1 MPNMQQV
8 RCKKPAF
15 QTGGQRRL
23 LSFAKKVSAGEVRPK
38 IKKSKKNQK
47 AKDDR
52 NKGRIRTDVS
62 RRTDVVASKCLAN
75 AL

>member
-23 LSFAKKVSAGEVRPK
+23 LSFAKKVSAGEVGQ
-38 IKKSKKNQK
+38 KSKKKQK
-47 AKDDR
+47 AKDDQ